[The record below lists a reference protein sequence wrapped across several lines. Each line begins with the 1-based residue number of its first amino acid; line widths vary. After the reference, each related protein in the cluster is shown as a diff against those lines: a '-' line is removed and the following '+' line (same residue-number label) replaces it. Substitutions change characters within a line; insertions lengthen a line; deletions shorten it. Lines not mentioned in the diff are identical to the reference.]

1 MMENVIGMSVAL
13 KIVLALIAFAG
24 ARLALLFLDRKLRF
38 DFKNWLGKAND
49 QAVSVYFG
57 LRILAVCI
65 LFGLIIS

>member
-1 MMENVIGMSVAL
+1 MENVIGLSVAL

-38 DFKNWLGKAND
+38 DFKKWVGKAND
-49 QAVSVYFG
+49 QAVALYFG